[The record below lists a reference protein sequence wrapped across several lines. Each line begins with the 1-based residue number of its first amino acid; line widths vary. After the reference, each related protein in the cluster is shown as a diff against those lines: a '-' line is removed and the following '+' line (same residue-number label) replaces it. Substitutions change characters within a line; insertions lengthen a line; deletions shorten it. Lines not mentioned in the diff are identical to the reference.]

1 MEVLFTAEQE
11 AQLAQIARHDGKAD
25 AAELLKDTTL
35 RLIDKDSRFRTAV
48 LEGKAYAD
56 RGEFIEQEEM
66 DARFEQLL
74 RS

>member
-1 MEVLFTAEQE
+1 MEVQFTAEQE
-11 AQLAQIARHDGKAD
+11 AQLARIARQDGKAD
-25 AAELLKDTTL
+25 AAELLKDAAL
-35 RLIDKDSRFRTAV
+35 RLIDEDSRFRAAV

-66 DARFEQLL
+66 DARFNKML